1 VDTKPIL
8 VAGFRGATDLKKTI
22 DRLLL
27 AAGLVLAA
35 SGAWWMWSGWDI
47 VRDERG
53 WTAVISGSVMLSGGL
68 IVAALAWAIMRLQP
82 KAAAAAAT
90 QPARHEE
97 VEAFD
102 APEPA
107 AGIAP
112 KAVVAAAAIAG
123 AAVAAHAVADE
134 KQEAAPELD
143 PPEATTRFD
152 EVAAPVEIEPAAEPA
167 EERAPLFRRPSIED
181 LVRRSV
187 ADPAEPPPPP
197 PIKPEPLFPRFEPS
211 RDQPETEAPLP
222 EASVEPEEVKESTDE
237 EGLSPVAPLGPIFP
251 AVRARKE
258 EGPTAEAFSETFE
271 LPEKPS
277 DKAPGDD
284 EAHARTTN
292 AEPAVE
298 SADEGDWF
306 DQAER
311 SLERALGRTPQSEAE
326 RIPAPETGPEMETRP
341 PAVTGRY
348 SSGDTHYTMYDDGS
362 IEAQTPDGV
371 MRFASLIELRR
382 FVEQRA

>member
-1 VDTKPIL
+1 MDTKPIL

-90 QPARHEE
+90 QPARLEE

-123 AAVAAHAVADE
+123 AAVAAHAVADA
-134 KQEAAPELD
+134 KQEAAP
-143 PPEATTRFD
+143 
-152 EVAAPVEIEPAAEPA
+152 
-167 EERAPLFRRPSIED
+167 
-181 LVRRSV
+181 
-187 ADPAEPPPPP
+187 
-197 PIKPEPLFPRFEPS
+197 
-211 RDQPETEAPLP
+211 
-222 EASVEPEEVKESTDE
+222 
-237 EGLSPVAPLGPIFP
+237 
-251 AVRARKE
+251 
-258 EGPTAEAFSETFE
+258 
-271 LPEKPS
+271 
-277 DKAPGDD
+277 
-284 EAHARTTN
+284 
-292 AEPAVE
+292 
-298 SADEGDWF
+298 
-306 DQAER
+306 
-311 SLERALGRTPQSEAE
+311 
-326 RIPAPETGPEMETRP
+326 
-341 PAVTGRY
+341 
-348 SSGDTHYTMYDDGS
+348 
-362 IEAQTPDGV
+362 
-371 MRFASLIELRR
+371 
-382 FVEQRA
+382 

>member
-1 VDTKPIL
+1 L

-27 AAGLVLAA
+27 AAGLVLAG

-53 WTAVISGSVMLSGGL
+53 MAAFISGAVMLCGGL
-68 IVAALAWAIMRLQP
+68 IVASVAWAVVRLLP
-82 KAAAAAAT
+82 GVPAAAR
-90 QPARHEE
+90 PARLEE
-97 VEAFD
+97 TESFD

-107 AGIAP
+107 AGISPGA
-112 KAVVAAAAIAG
+112 AGAAAAIAG

-134 KQEAAPELD
+134 KQEAAPDLD
-143 PPEATTRFD
+143 APEGTTRFD
-152 EVAAPVEIEPAAEPA
+152 EVASPVEIASASEPA
-167 EERAPLFRRPSIED
+167 EERPREPVFRRPSIED
-181 LVRRSV
+181 LVRRSL
-187 ADPAEPPPPP
+187 ADAAEPPPPTR
-197 PIKPEPLFPRFEPS
+197 PEPLFPRFEPF
-211 RDQPETEAPLP
+211 RDQPEPEAPRP
-222 EASVEPEEVKESTDE
+222 EGSAEPEDVAEPIDE
-237 EGLSPVAPLGPIFP
+237 DGLSPVAPLGPIFP
-251 AVRARKE
+251 TARPRKE
-258 EGPTAEAFSETFE
+258 EAPTVEAFSEAFE
-271 LPEKPS
+271 LPEKPF
-277 DKAPGDD
+277 DVAPADD
-284 EAHARTTN
+284 EARAETPA
-292 AEPAVE
+292 AEPAAE
-298 SADEGDWF
+298 TSDEGDWF

-311 SLERALGRTPQSEAE
+311 SLERALGRTSPASEAE
-326 RIPAPETGPEMETRP
+326 QMRAPETEPEAEARP